1 MVESQTIVWLVAI
14 QHEVT
19 TKSSRAIKILYKKII
34 TKSRNKVRT
43 NPAGSSNAPLNI
55 RSYSFSQDR
64 AKPTLE
70 RTKSSSKPCHST
82 RVFVETTGITSGL
95 WRSSQRGNA
104 TKQRILNPT
113 VSHFKVAQRTFAP
126 SPRLRGRPSGSVPSL
141 RVLYGCACGGLRPFA
156 STSQL
161 CQLSSF
167 ILQIYRVSF
176 SVRPLGSQLSAQ

>member
-95 WRSSQRGNA
+95 WRSSQRGTA

-113 VSHFKVAQRTFAP
+113 VSHFKVASRSLASLTR
-126 SPRLRGRPSGSVPSL
+126 SPFGFRSFPSGSL
-141 RVLYGCACGGLRPFA
+141 RVRLWRFAPLCFHKPVMPVIQFHPSNLSCFIFSSPF
-156 STSQL
+156 
-161 CQLSSF
+161 
-167 ILQIYRVSF
+167 
-176 SVRPLGSQLSAQ
+176 G